1 MILQSLVTLYDR
13 RARLGSDEDSGP
25 APVGFE
31 WKAIPFVIVI
41 DRNGGFVGLQDTR
54 RAEGKKLIASS
65 EMVPAGVKKTSG
77 IAANLL
83 WDTAE
88 YVLGVETEIKNKV
101 AKPERIR
108 EQHLAFRARLDE
120 LPDSV
125 QQDEGVAAVLA
136 FLGKAEER
144 DKLVTLPDWETLRTT
159 NPPLSFRLQHDSEL
173 VCQRECFRSWWLA
186 QVGGEEADGTCL
198 VTGEAAVIERLHPA
212 IKNVWGAQSSG
223 ANLVSFNLDAFESY
237 GKAQGANAPIG
248 KPAAAKYTTAL
259 NDLLKDERHR
269 IQVGDASTVFWA
281 EEVEHPIESAFSALF
296 GVKKK
301 DDPTQA
307 IEYIKQVF
315 DAVRAGKLMAQAKDS
330 RFHVLALAPNA
341 ARLSVRFWHVATV
354 AELSPRFQRHL
365 NDLDIVRPKFELET
379 PNLFRLLL
387 SCALLRKA
395 ENIPSNLGGEV
406 MQAVLADR
414 PYPQTLFAAALR
426 RCRAEQDVDYARAAI
441 LKACLNRT
449 KRSRPDGGKELTVAL
464 DPDNNTPAYLLG
476 QLFMVLERIQ
486 EEAMGDINRSI
497 RDTYWGAA
505 QANPQRT
512 FPKLIELALKH
523 LKKMRRD
530 KGGRAVN
537 LEKLLNDRVARLG
550 VNSPFPPVL
559 RHDEQGTFIVGYYH
573 QRQHESTY
581 KTAGS
586 KES

>member
-13 RARLGSDEDSGP
+13 RAKLGADEGSGP

-31 WKAIPFVIVI
+31 WKGIPFVIVV
-41 DRNGGFVGLQDTR
+41 DRDGGFVSLQDTR
-54 RAEGKKLIASS
+54 RVDGKKLIASS

-108 EQHLAFRARLDE
+108 EQHVAFRTRLDE
-120 LPDSV
+120 LPESIL
-125 QQDEGVAAVLA
+125 QDEGVAAVLA
-136 FLGKAEER
+136 FLDNAAAR
-144 DKLVTLPDWETLRTT
+144 DKLRALPDWETLRTT
-159 NPPLSFRLQHDSEL
+159 NPLLSFRLQHDSDL
-173 VCQRECFRSWWLA
+173 VCQREAFRTWWLA

-198 VTGEAAVIERLHPA
+198 VTGDAAVIERLHPA

-296 GVKKK
+296 GIKKR

-307 IEYIKQVF
+307 IEHIKWVF
-315 DAVRAGKLMAQAKDS
+315 DSVRAGKLTEHGKDS

-341 ARLSVRFWHVATV
+341 ARLSVRFWYTATV
-354 AELSPRFQRHL
+354 AELSPRFQQHL
-365 NDLDIVRPKFELET
+365 NDLEIVRPKFELET

-395 ENIPSNLGGEV
+395 ENIPPNLGGEV

-441 LKACLNRT
+441 LKGCINRN

-476 QLFMVLERIQ
+476 QLFMILERIQ
-486 EEAMGDINRSI
+486 EEAMGDINRTI

-512 FPKLIELALKH
+512 FRKLIDLALKH
-523 LKKMRRD
+523 LKKMRRE

-537 LEKLLNDRVARLG
+537 LEKMMTERIARLD
-550 VNSPFPPVL
+550 VRNPFPESL
-559 RHDEQGTFIVGYYH
+559 GHDEQGIFIVGYYH
-573 QRQHESTY
+573 QRQSDTTY

-586 KES
+586 KDA

>member
-1 MILQSLVTLYDR
+1 MILQSLVALYDR
-13 RARLGSDEDSGP
+13 RTALGTDDGDGP

-31 WKAIPFVIVI
+31 WKAIPFVIVV
-41 DRNGGFVGLQDTR
+41 DRDGGFVSLQDTR
-54 RAEGKKLIASS
+54 RAEGKKLIAHS

-88 YVLGVETEIKNKV
+88 YVLGIETEIKNKT

-120 LPDSV
+120 LPASV
-125 QQDEGVAAVLA
+125 KQDDGIAAVLA
-136 FLGKAEER
+136 FLDNAEAR
-144 DKLVTLPDWETLRTT
+144 NRLRTLPDWETLRTT
-159 NPPLSFRLQHDSEL
+159 NPNLSFRLQHDPEL
-173 VCQRECFRSWWLA
+173 VCQRAAFRNWWLA
-186 QVGGEEADGTCL
+186 KVAGEEADGTCL
-198 VTGEAAVIERLHPA
+198 VTGNAAVIERLHPA

-281 EEVEHPIESAFSALF
+281 EEVEHPIESAFAALF
-296 GVKKK
+296 GIKKK
-301 DDPTQA
+301 DDPTQS
-307 IEYIKQVF
+307 IEYIKRVF
-315 DAVRAGKLMAQAKDS
+315 DSVRAGNLIQQAPSS

-341 ARLSVRFWHVATV
+341 ARLSVRFWHTATV

-395 ENIPSNLGGEV
+395 ENIPPNLGGEV

-441 LKACLNRT
+441 LKACINRS

-486 EEAMGDINRSI
+486 EEAMGDINRTI

-505 QANPQRT
+505 QANPQRI

-523 LKKMRRD
+523 LKKMRRE

-537 LEKLLNDRVARLG
+537 LEKLLNDRIARLG
-550 VNSPFPPVL
+550 VDNPFPPSL

-573 QRQHESTY
+573 QRQSDTTY